1 MVCWCTLLTW
11 AIYACGLLFLCKGG
25 FRLYQII
32 RVHFFLKEIDVIGRY
47 GKNSWVL
54 ITASS
59 DGIGGALAVSFAKRG
74 FNVVIN
80 GRTDEKIKLKQ
91 EEIRKIAPS
100 VQTRGLVRDF
110 SLCAQPGF
118 FEGIYDEL
126 KELDISVLVN
136 NVGIASANLPGLQK
150 AEDLQNTVIVN
161 TLAQTMMWHY
171 FSPKM
176 QTRPHKSAII
186 DLSSLKSLGPSYFAP
201 LYIATK
207 VFNKYLTF
215 SLSFT
220 PRYQNIDFLCLTP
233 GFISTVLTA
242 KLPDTRLT
250 STAEECGESV
260 LRVLGQTD
268 HSYTT
273 GKSALH
279 GIVNEFLF
287 FLLPARLAARYAF
300 AFYMWIQTAKPPTP
314 GAKAN

>member
-1 MVCWCTLLTW
+1 MACWCSLLSW
-11 AIYACGLLFLCKGG
+11 AIYACGLLFLFKGG
-25 FRLYQII
+25 YRLYQLI
-32 RVHFFLKEIDVIGRY
+32 RVHLLLKELDLVGRY

-59 DGIGGALAVSFAKRG
+59 DGIGGALALSFAKRG

-80 GRTDEKIKLKQ
+80 GRTEEKIKLKQ
-91 EEIRKIAPS
+91 EEIRKVAPTT
-100 VQTRGLVRDF
+100 QTRGLVRDF
-110 SLCAQPGF
+110 SLCSQPGF
-118 FEGIYDEL
+118 FEGVYEEL

-150 AEDLQNTVIVN
+150 AEDLQNTVIIN

-176 QTRPHKSAII
+176 QTRQHRSAII
-186 DLSSLKSLGPSYFAP
+186 DLSSLKALGPSNFAP

-207 VFNKYLTF
+207 VFNKYLNL

-220 PRYQNIDFLCLTP
+220 PRYSNIDTLCLTP
-233 GFISTVLTA
+233 GFITTVLTA
-242 KLPDTRLT
+242 KIPDTRLT
-250 STAEECGESV
+250 STAEDCSESV

-273 GKSALH
+273 VKSAIH
-279 GIVNEFLF
+279 GLVNEFLYF
-287 FLLPARLAARYAF
+287 MLPARLAARSAL
-300 AFYMWIQTAKPPTP
+300 AFYMWIQTTKPTSPAAKT
-314 GAKAN
+314 N